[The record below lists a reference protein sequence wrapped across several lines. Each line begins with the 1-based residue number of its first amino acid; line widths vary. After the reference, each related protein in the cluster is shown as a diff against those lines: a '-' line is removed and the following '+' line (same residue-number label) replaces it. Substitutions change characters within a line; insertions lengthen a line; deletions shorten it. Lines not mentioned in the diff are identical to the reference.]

1 MALNESVIEPTEA
14 AESAGLVHVHDR
26 QPGITRKKA
35 GAGFAYFGSDGERI
49 QDDKTLQRI
58 RKLAIPPAWRDVW
71 ITASRRGHLQA
82 TGRERRAASS
92 TATILVCGR
101 RWRTQNTNYARF
113 RGGSAANPQNREHR
127 VEEELRDELS
137 GLRPEEA
144 AVLVFLQRRLQCT
157 LKDKLSESLEVR
169 QRQASAP
176 QRKNKPKRL
185 AAAAA

>member
-1 MALNESVIEPTEA
+1 
-14 AESAGLVHVHDR
+14 
-26 QPGITRKKA
+26 
-35 GAGFAYFGSDGERI
+35 
-49 QDDKTLQRI
+49 
-58 RKLAIPPAWRDVW
+58 
-71 ITASRRGHLQA
+71 
-82 TGRERRAASS
+82 
-92 TATILVCGR
+92 
-101 RWRTQNTNYARF
+101 
-113 RGGSAANPQNREHR
+113 

-157 LKDKLSESLEVR
+157 LKDKLSESLVL